1 MVTLQEM
8 KKSLKKF
15 YSEDVVPKLVKDFGY
30 SNIETVPKIL
40 KISINRGLDKNSR
53 SETSKSLEK
62 SIKELATI
70 SGQMPTINKARA
82 SIAGFNVRQGMVVG
96 TSVTIRRSKMYDF
109 LDRIIHIVLPRVR
122 DFRGLSPNGFGGS
135 GNYSIGIRD
144 QLCFPEILYDEIDQ
158 LNGFDICIV
167 TTARNDT
174 EGYALLKS
182 LGLPLLALD

>member
-1 MVTLQEM
+1 L
-8 KKSLKKF
+8 
-15 YSEDVVPKLVKDFGY
+15 
-30 SNIETVPKIL
+30 N
-40 KISINRGLDKNSR
+40 
-53 SETSKSLEK
+53 
-62 SIKELATI
+62 
-70 SGQMPTINKARA
+70 
-82 SIAGFNVRQGMVVG
+82 
-96 TSVTIRRSKMYDF
+96 
-109 LDRIIHIVLPRVR
+109 
-122 DFRGLSPNGFGGS
+122 PNGFDGS